1 MLCIFLLGGLGL
13 IRARR
18 HLRNLTRS
26 HALLNLSLLAL
37 VLFGLAGG
45 AVIGCGGGSST
56 KTPAGTSTVT
66 ITATGG
72 SQTQTT
78 TLSVTVQ
85 WISARE
91 EAGLTQRDIAE
102 RLGIFHSRISKTE
115 FGGRRRDAMEL
126 ILLADLYG
134 KTPQSFLEAE

>member
-1 MLCIFLLGGLGL
+1 ASAITFACSGLPVDATCSFSPATATPSGSATAATTLTIATNVASASLRKDLPNPRPNGRTPMLCIFLLGGLGL

-66 ITATGG
+66 IPATGG
-72 SQTQTT
+72 SQTQ
-78 TLSVTVQ
+78 
-85 WISARE
+85 
-91 EAGLTQRDIAE
+91 
-102 RLGIFHSRISKTE
+102 K
-115 FGGRRRDAMEL
+115 
-126 ILLADLYG
+126 
-134 KTPQSFLEAE
+134 